1 VIELTPLQ
9 RDALIEICNIGMS
22 KSAKQLSSLLNTRI
36 AITIPEINLFDI
48 NKIYSDNLFPPDKTL
63 SYVYQI
69 ISGDLSGRAILIFQR
84 NHTTL
89 LTQSVIGESPKL
101 SEKEVRACEQE
112 AMLEIG
118 NIIISSCMSAI
129 VNMLLCKVQLS
140 IPKYYE
146 DNMDHLVKSQLSEID
161 NSSADIILL
170 ETRLETSGQDI
181 SGKLML
187 MLTIESINYLFLKLA
202 ELLNAK

>member
-1 VIELTPLQ
+1 MIELTAAQ
-9 RDALIEICNIGMS
+9 RDALIEICNVGMS

-36 AITIPEINLFDI
+36 AITIPEINFFDASQ
-48 NKIYSDNLFPPDKTL
+48 IYTDNLFSPDKTL
-63 SYVYQI
+63 SYVYQV
-69 ISGDLSGRAILIFQR
+69 ISGSLSGRAVLIFQR

-129 VNMLLCKVQLS
+129 VNMLHCKVSLT

-146 DNMDHLVKSQLSEID
+146 DNIDHLVKTQLAEIT
-161 NSSADIILL
+161 NSSTDIILL

-187 MLTIESINYLFLKLA
+187 MLTIDSINYLFSKLA
-202 ELLNAK
+202 ELLNAN